1 MSKMTMVIDLDR
13 CIGCYACEI
22 ACKQE
27 NDVSLGSYW
36 NKVQTMGPYG
46 DFPHVEMYFL
56 PTMCQH
62 CENPTCVS
70 VCPTGATHQ
79 REEDG
84 IVLVDRDKCIG
95 CQYCAMACPYGARTF
110 NKKQKVV
117 EKCTLC
123 AHLQSVGDKPA
134 CVKCCSGAAR
144 IFGDAEDP
152 ESDVSKALAE
162 ADSDAVHS
170 MPDVGNGPSI
180 RYILHSSIATWKEL
194 I

>member
-1 MSKMTMVIDLDR
+1 MTKMTMVVDLDR

-27 NDVSLGSYW
+27 NDVNLGSYW

-62 CENPTCVS
+62 CSSPTCVS
-70 VCPTGATHQ
+70 VCPTGATYQ
-79 REEDG
+79 RDEDG
-84 IVLVDRDKCIG
+84 IVLIDREKCIG

-123 AHLQSVGDKPA
+123 VHLQAVGEKPA
-134 CVKCCSGAAR
+134 CVKCCTAEAR

-152 ESDVSKALAE
+152 ASDVSKALAE
-162 ADSDAVHS
+162 AGADAVHS
-170 MPDVGNGPSI
+170 MPDVGNNPSVK
-180 RYILHSSIATWKEL
+180 YILHSKTATWKEL

>member
-1 MSKMTMVIDLDR
+1 MTKMTMVVDLDR

-46 DFPHVEMYFL
+46 NFPHVEMYFL

-62 CENPTCVS
+62 CNNPTCVS

-79 REEDG
+79 RGGDG

-123 AHLQSVGDKPA
+123 AHLQSVGERPA
-134 CVKCCSGAAR
+134 CVKCCSGGAR
-144 IFGDAEDP
+144 IYGDADDP
-152 ESDVSKALAE
+152 ASDVSKALSE
-162 ADSDAVHS
+162 AGADAVHS
-170 MPDVGNGPSI
+170 MPDAGNEPSV
-180 RYILHSSIATWKEL
+180 RYILHSKIATWKDL